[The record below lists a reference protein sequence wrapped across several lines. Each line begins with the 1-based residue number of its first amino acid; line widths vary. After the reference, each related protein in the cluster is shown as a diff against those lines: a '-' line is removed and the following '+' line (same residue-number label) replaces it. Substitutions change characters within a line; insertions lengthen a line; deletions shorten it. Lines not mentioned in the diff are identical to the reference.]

1 MTQITQEESN
11 ILRQLSPRRIIIPT
25 LLGLGITAYLFYTS
39 VDFDT
44 LLPSLSKASGVW
56 IVLALLTLFIRDGF
70 YIYRIRHLTQK
81 ELTWTGSFY
90 TIMLWE
96 FSSAISPSAVGGTA
110 LASLLLTKEGIPFG
124 KSLAYVMVSA
134 VLDNLFF
141 VIVGGVVLA
150 LHWSGVYLVALFPT
164 VEGFAVQ
171 NLFLVAYFSVAAYNF
186 LMMYGLFYKPEAIRW
201 LFIKGTSWG
210 WMKRFQVAAQ
220 KQGDELV
227 IASAALKNVGLGY
240 WMRAIG
246 ATFAVWTSR
255 YLIVN
260 CLLAAFVGL
269 AFTDHL
275 LIFSRHVLLWVILL
289 IGFTPGAAGFAEIS
303 FQAFFGNYTEGIV
316 AITIVA
322 LMWRIVTYY
331 PYLIAG
337 AIFLPRWLKRVY

>member
-1 MTQITQEESN
+1 
-11 ILRQLSPRRIIIPT
+11 
-25 LLGLGITAYLFYTS
+25 
-39 VDFDT
+39 
-44 LLPSLSKASGVW
+44 
-56 IVLALLTLFIRDGF
+56 
-70 YIYRIRHLTQK
+70 
-81 ELTWTGSFY
+81 
-90 TIMLWE
+90 
-96 FSSAISPSAVGGTA
+96 
-110 LASLLLTKEGIPFG
+110 
-124 KSLAYVMVSA
+124 
-134 VLDNLFF
+134 
-141 VIVGGVVLA
+141 
-150 LHWSGVYLVALFPT
+150 
-164 VEGFAVQ
+164 
-171 NLFLVAYFSVAAYNF
+171 
-186 LMMYGLFYKPEAIRW
+186 
-201 LFIKGTSWG
+201 
-210 WMKRFQVAAQ
+210 MKRFQVAAQ